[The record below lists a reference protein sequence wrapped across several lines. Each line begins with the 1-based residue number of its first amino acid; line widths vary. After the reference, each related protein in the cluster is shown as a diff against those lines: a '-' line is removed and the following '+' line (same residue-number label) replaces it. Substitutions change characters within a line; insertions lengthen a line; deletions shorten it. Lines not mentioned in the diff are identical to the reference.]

1 MEIIPA
7 IMPEDFYHI
16 EDDVKSVVN
25 HAAVV
30 QLDIMDGKFVG
41 AKTWPYFH
49 SVIDGVPQDKYF
61 QKFNKRKSVYQIGI
75 KLITNLT

>member
-49 SVIDGVPQDKYF
+49 SVIDVCHKTSIFKNSTRGV
-61 QKFNKRKSVYQIGI
+61 VYQIGI
-75 KLITNLT
+75 N